1 VKSLK
6 SLCNAY
12 KRLKREKSDPNYLK
26 FGIDVVEDL
35 YNKLGIGDPCARKR
49 KKRIRPKKPIEDD
62 SSIKPPQGP
71 GVNDA
76 KDKKPPPE
84 DPKKGRVVIFDSSPY
99 ESTRC
104 MNNTAF
110 NKLEA
115 RIITNLRDKNIDRPL
130 MEKVLEVFKLEC
142 QELTPVDTGLLVS
155 SLYTYVEFT
164 DDTVI
169 GVIGYDIA
177 NVFRISGSGDK
188 VFYALAVHN
197 RMANHNNPPRATWR
211 FLEIAFENEYIRNI
225 AKELLK

>member
-12 KRLKREKSDPNYLK
+12 KRLKREKSDPEYLK
-26 FGIDVVEDL
+26 FGIDIVEDL

-49 KKRIRPKKPIEDD
+49 KKRKRPKKPIEDD
-62 SSIKPPQGP
+62 KPQGP
-71 GVNDA
+71 GVND
-76 KDKKPPPE
+76 
-84 DPKKGRVVIFDSSPY
+84 DPTKGRLVIFDSSPY